1 MSLDSAQLQRVAEEF
16 EYNFALAE
24 VTPAGAAADLS
35 WTPERVQRTMQLAS
49 GSDPVDVWQLRDYLH
64 AAVKAAGRRPSF
76 TVLSSRN
83 RLRAMLWFGLRPA
96 PGVTPSRP

>member
-1 MSLDSAQLQRVAEEF
+1 MSLDAAQLQRVVKEF
-16 EYNFALAE
+16 EHNLALSERTAAE
-24 VTPAGAAADLS
+24 VAVDLS
-35 WTPERVQRTMQLAS
+35 WTPERVQCTMQLAS

-83 RLRAMLWFGLRPA
+83 RLRAALWFGLRPV
-96 PGVTPSRP
+96 PRVTTTRP